1 MINKLSVTRDGWPA
15 ASADEAEAQ
24 TFTRLRISVGD
35 SLVTRNIS
43 KRGGG
48 ESEAI
53 TTSLLPL
60 AEFLADEWWP
70 LLYEPQ
76 RPNITDAFRARHRL
90 DTGMRGYAFPAFAL
104 WSGGEDTLLADWEP
118 FPSQHAQVTFIEARP
133 DSIVQLERDI
143 VETDLMD
150 LVETVI
156 DRARGSA
163 PRLLET
169 WERVRRSISEP
180 DEFNYCVASGRLGL
194 DPYDPDGP
202 DLAELAAGIQE
213 PLFQD
218 ISEVVEVGDLVVA
231 TEWTREQELRL
242 KLFPETDLSTFGAFA
257 EDELRHP
264 AWHAG
269 QMSAELLRAHTGVP
283 TEDPR
288 SAVDELLGGV
298 IAYGGELI
306 QDGPSGV
313 TALLHRYDSSA
324 QIGAVAKSARQRR
337 FRTLAATYL
346 AWTATDGEDRA
357 ATEAYTRR
365 QQASRAFAAE
375 MVAPRQALL
384 VRAPRD
390 GFDDDDLMQLAGEF
404 VCPYDTI
411 KWQAH
416 RAGIRLRGVELPRPY
431 RAPILTAAAQLT
443 QQL

>member
-1 MINKLSVTRDGWPA
+1 MIEKLCITRDGWPS

-24 TFTRLRISVGD
+24 AFTRLRIAVGD

-53 TTSLLPL
+53 TTSMLPL
-60 AEFLADEWWP
+60 AEFLADGWWP

-76 RPNITDAFRARHRL
+76 RPKITDAFRARHRL

-104 WSGGEDTLLADWEP
+104 WSGGEDSLLADWAS

-133 DSIVQLERDI
+133 EEIVQLERDA

-156 DRARGSA
+156 DRTRGTA
-163 PRLLET
+163 PQLLET
-169 WERVRRSISEP
+169 WERVRRSIADP
-180 DEFNYCVASGRLGL
+180 DEFNYCIASGRLGL
-194 DPYDPDGP
+194 DPYNPDGP

-218 ISEVVEVGDLVVA
+218 ITEVVEVGDLVA
-231 TEWTREQELRL
+231 AAEWTREQELRL
-242 KLFPETDLSTFGAFA
+242 KLFPETDLSGFGAFV
-257 EDELRHP
+257 EDELRFP

-269 QMSAELLRAHTGVP
+269 QRSAEFLRAHTGLP

-288 SAVDELLGGV
+288 SAVDELLGSV
-298 IAYGGELI
+298 IADGGELTRN
-306 QDGPSGV
+306 GPSGV
-313 TALLHRYDSSA
+313 TALVHRSGSSA
-324 QIGAVAKSARQRR
+324 RIGAVARSARQRR

-357 ATEAYTRR
+357 ATEANTRR

-384 VRAPRD
+384 ARATRD
-390 GFDDDDLMQLAGEF
+390 GFDDDDLMSLAGEF

-416 RAGIRLRGVELPRPY
+416 RAGIQLRGVELPRPY
-431 RAPILTAAAQLT
+431 RAPILTAAAR
-443 QQL
+443 

>member
-1 MINKLSVTRDGWPA
+1 MTDTLRIIKDGWPA

-24 TFTRLRISVGD
+24 AFTRLRIAIGD

-60 AEFLADEWWP
+60 AEFLADGWWP

-76 RPNITDAFRARHRL
+76 RPKITDAFRARHRL
-90 DTGMRGYAFPAFAL
+90 DTGMRGYAFPAVAL
-104 WSGGEDTLLADWEP
+104 WSGGESSVLADWAT
-118 FPSQHAQVTFIEARP
+118 FRNQHAQVSFIESRP
-133 DSIVQLERDI
+133 DEIVQLQREP

-156 DRARGSA
+156 ERVGGIA
-163 PRLLET
+163 PDLVDA
-169 WERVRRSISEP
+169 WERVRRSIADP
-180 DEFNYCVASGRLGL
+180 DEFNYCIAAGRLGL
-194 DPYDPDGP
+194 DPYNPDGP

-218 ISEVVEVGDLVVA
+218 ISEVVEVDDLGA
-231 TEWTREQELRL
+231 TAEWTREQELRL
-242 KLFPETDLSTFGAFA
+242 KLFPETDLSAFGDFVR
-257 EDELRHP
+257 DELRYP

-269 QMSAELLRAHTGVP
+269 QASAELLRAHTGVP

-288 SAVDELLGGV
+288 AAVDELLGGV
-298 IAYGGELI
+298 IADGGELT
-306 QDGPSGV
+306 QDGPAGV
-313 TALLHRYDSSA
+313 NALLHRSGSTA
-324 QIGAVAKSARQRR
+324 QIGPVAKSARQRR
-337 FRTLAATYL
+337 FRALAATYL
-346 AWTATDGEDRA
+346 AWTSTDGEDRA
-357 ATEAYTRR
+357 ATEANTRR

-384 VRAPRD
+384 ARATRD
-390 GFDDDDLMQLAGEF
+390 GFDDDDLISLAGHF
-404 VCPYDTI
+404 VCPYETI

-416 RAGIRLRGVELPRPY
+416 RAGIRLRGIELPRPY
-431 RAPILTAAAQLT
+431 RAPILTAAVR
-443 QQL
+443 